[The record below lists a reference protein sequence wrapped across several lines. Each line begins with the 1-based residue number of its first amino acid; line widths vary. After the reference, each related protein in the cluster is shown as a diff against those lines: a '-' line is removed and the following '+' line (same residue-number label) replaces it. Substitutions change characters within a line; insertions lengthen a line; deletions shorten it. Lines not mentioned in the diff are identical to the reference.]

1 MWVIERAAARWSI
14 RLAKR
19 GMAHRGSGRLGS
31 ELLELAGTLDWMNI
45 TGPPLKGLLREFSLT
60 ADDLILVHDDLDL
73 DLGRLRIKQ
82 AGGHGGHNG
91 IKSVIEAIGTPQFV
105 RIKIGIGRPAPR
117 QDSADY
123 VLQAFTREE
132 IEVLNPC
139 LDRAVD
145 ALECLIHRGVA
156 VAMNEFNVREKEKT
170 KKKGSQADR
179 CSRNARPRKALVGRA
194 APRVN
199 LVSLSRQVE
208 GEKTM
213 GLCCGMIGLPNVGKT
228 TVFNA
233 LTGSGALAANYPFA
247 TVDPNTGIALVPDPR
262 LGVLT
267 DLFKSKK
274 TTYSTLE
281 VRDIAGLVEGASKGE
296 GLGNQFLGHIREV
309 DALLHVVRC
318 FQGTDVVHVSGGVNP
333 LRDIGVIETELLLAD
348 LDTLDR
354 RKQKTEKKVRAGDK
368 KAAFELAFIDKLI
381 GLLDKG
387 EWLGNL
393 TYTPEERVVL
403 DECQLLAAKPVLFVA
418 NVSEQAGA
426 DEAMVKAVR
435 EFAEKRGARV
445 VTICGQ
451 LEAELSTLPENPNEP
466 TS

>member
-1 MWVIERAAARWSI
+1 
-14 RLAKR
+14 
-19 GMAHRGSGRLGS
+19 
-31 ELLELAGTLDWMNI
+31 
-45 TGPPLKGLLREFSLT
+45 
-60 ADDLILVHDDLDL
+60 
-73 DLGRLRIKQ
+73 
-82 AGGHGGHNG
+82 
-91 IKSVIEAIGTPQFV
+91 
-105 RIKIGIGRPAPR
+105 
-117 QDSADY
+117 
-123 VLQAFTREE
+123 
-132 IEVLNPC
+132 
-139 LDRAVD
+139 
-145 ALECLIHRGVA
+145 
-156 VAMNEFNVREKEKT
+156 
-170 KKKGSQADR
+170 
-179 CSRNARPRKALVGRA
+179 
-194 APRVN
+194 
-199 LVSLSRQVE
+199 
-208 GEKTM
+208 M

-262 LGVLT
+262 LVTLT

-318 FQGTDVVHVSGGVNP
+318 FQGTDVVHVSGAVNP
-333 LRDIGVIETELLLAD
+333 LRDIGVIETELMLSD
-348 LDTLDR
+348 LETLDR

-368 KAAFELAFIDKLI
+368 KAAFELEFIARLI

-393 TYTPEERVVL
+393 RYTLEEQVIL

-418 NVSEQAGA
+418 NVSEGKHA
-426 DEAMVKAVR
+426 DETMVQAVR
-435 EFAEKRGARV
+435 DFAGKRGAGV

-451 LEAELSTLPENPNEP
+451 LEAELSSLPEAERADFLKELELTESGLVRLTREAYMLLNLVTFFTAGEIESRAWPIARGTKAPLAAGKIHSDMERGFIRAEVYHYNDLLACGSEAKVKEKGLFRLEGKDYVVKEADIVYFRFNV
-466 TS
+466 